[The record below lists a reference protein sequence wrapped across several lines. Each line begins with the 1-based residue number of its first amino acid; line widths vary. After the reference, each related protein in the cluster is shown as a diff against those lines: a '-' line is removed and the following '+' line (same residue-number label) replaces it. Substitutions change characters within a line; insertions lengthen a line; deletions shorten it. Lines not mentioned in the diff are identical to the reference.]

1 MMNMGHGGNGNSKGC
16 DLKYVDDE
24 IDSYSNIFNSS
35 VFKSTDE
42 DYERVR
48 TSNSFK
54 AFRG

>member
-1 MMNMGHGGNGNSKGC
+1 MMNMGHSGNGNSKGC